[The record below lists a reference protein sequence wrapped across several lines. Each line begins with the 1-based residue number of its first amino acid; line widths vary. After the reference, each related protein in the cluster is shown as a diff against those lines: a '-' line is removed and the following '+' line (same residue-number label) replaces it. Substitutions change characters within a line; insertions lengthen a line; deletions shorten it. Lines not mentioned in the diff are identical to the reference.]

1 LRDIRKRERFERL
14 ARPELDAL
22 FRTARRMVGSR
33 TAAEEITQDA
43 CLKAYASFDPD
54 GEPRAFRPWL
64 FRIAVNCA
72 LDHLRHA
79 RYEQVACHRTDEIV
93 RGVPD
98 CTLAGQPQAE
108 AEGREIGR
116 AIDRALMTLAAE
128 TRAVAIL
135 VLVEEMTY
143 AEAAL
148 ALSIT
153 EDLVRSRLYRARE
166 DLRGRLSEHAADL
179 DLPSSAPSTRR
190 ADFSK
195 RGPQ

>member
-1 LRDIRKRERFERL
+1 LRDARKKERFERL
-14 ARPELDAL
+14 ALPELDAV
-22 FRTARRMVGSR
+22 FRTARRIVGSR

-43 CLKAYASFDPD
+43 CLKAYANFDPD
-54 GEPRAFRPWL
+54 DEPQAFRPWL

-72 LDHLRHA
+72 LDYLRHA
-79 RYEQVACHRTDEIV
+79 RSEQAICDRNDEII

-98 CTLAGQPQAE
+98 RTLSGQPQAE

-116 AIDRALMTLAAE
+116 AIDRALMMLATE

-153 EDLVRSRLYRARE
+153 EDLVRSRLSRARE

-179 DLPSSAPSTRR
+179 DLPSSAPTTRR
-190 ADFSK
+190 ADFAK